1 MRNKAPPFL
10 GGAMYLTDEQDLWQC
25 IYSYSIARSRRKKG
39 PPISYKDFYIVW
51 NLLRQKDIRRAS
63 FVLRENWHLWISA
76 YKRKWNSSPLLMN
89 GKTRSCFKVVRRL
102 LFVIFVNASFHD
114 AKVVIKQEETKC
126 VQFLGNNIYMTAND
140 SRPQ

>member
-1 MRNKAPPFL
+1 MRNKVPPFL

-51 NLLRQKDIRRAS
+51 NLLQRGKKISEEHLS
-63 FVLRENWHLWISA
+63 FCGKIGT